1 MAQSR
6 ITTDSGQQIYDGSI
20 VILARFP
27 GTKWIVHKGWYSY
40 QGNQYNGWY
49 LSSIPSQSTMPLT
62 DTDLIGIT
70 VVSDTSS
77 SDSGYFPSPNVPK
90 PGGDLFTPQM
100 SWELNRAWITVDTI
114 EQRNRLNRRLIPDGK
129 VVRVNDSGDGS
140 TKYYSYDQANS
151 QWVEETFGIDT
162 TNFVSRDDLGDS
174 ISEEVS
180 SQLANIDLSENISN
194 TIQTNEDVQT
204 TINNVVSVD
213 VKWKAIEENMI
224 GGS

>member
-90 PGGDLFTPQM
+90 PGGHSFTPQM